1 MKINQLNSRRDFLG
15 TLVLG
20 AAVGSISSVIASPR
34 DEKFSASTKANL
46 SDPEKWMEK
55 IKGSHRIVFDG
66 STPYNSFPVIWN
78 WAFYLTNNQTGVPDE
93 DITAMT
99 VLRHDA
105 IPLALEDR
113 IWEKYKLG
121 EMFKIDDNIKKA
133 SSLRNTVY
141 EPKDGDFPLPG
152 IDGIKALQERGAMF
166 CVCDLA
172 LNVFSSF
179 AAKAMEKDAKEV
191 YNDWVSGV
199 LPGIQIVPSGV
210 WALGRAQ
217 EHGCGYIYAG
227 G

>member
-1 MKINQLNSRRDFLG
+1 MKTKQLNSRRDFLG

-20 AAVGSISSVIASPR
+20 AAVGSIPSVIANPL
-34 DEKFSASTKANL
+34 DQKLQKFATANL

-55 IKGSHRIVFDG
+55 IKGTHRVVYDG
-66 STPYNSFPVIWN
+66 STAYHSFPVIWN

-93 DITAMT
+93 EITAMT

-105 IPLALEDR
+105 IPLALEDS

-133 SSLRNTVY
+133 PSLRNMAY
-141 EPKDGDFPLPG
+141 EPKEGDFPLPG
-152 IDGIKALQERGAMF
+152 IDGIKGLQERGAMF

-172 LNVFSSF
+172 LNVYSSF
-179 AAKAMEKDAKEV
+179 AAQNMGLDAKEV
-191 YNDWVSGV
+191 YNEWVNAV

>member
-1 MKINQLNSRRDFLG
+1 MKTNQQNSRRDFLG

-20 AAVGSISSVIASPR
+20 AAMGSISPMMAGPIER
-34 DEKFSASTKANL
+34 QLNFSDSGDL
-46 SDPEKWMEK
+46 SDPEKWMNN
-55 IKGSHRIVFDG
+55 IKGTHRVVFDG
-66 STPYNSFPVIWN
+66 STVYHNFPVIWN
-78 WAFYLTNNQTGVPDE
+78 WAFYYTNNATGVADE

-113 IWEKYKLG
+113 VWEKYKLG
-121 EMFKIDDNIKKA
+121 EFFKVDDNISKQPA
-133 SSLRNTVY
+133 VRNTVY
-141 EPKDGDFPLPG
+141 EPQEGDFPLPG
-152 IDGIKALQERGAMF
+152 IDGIKKLQDRGAMF

-172 LNVFSSF
+172 LKVNSSF
-179 AAKAMEKDAKEV
+179 AANAMEMDPDEV

-210 WALGRAQ
+210 WACGRAQ

>member
-78 WAFYLTNNQTGVPDE
+78 WAFYLSNNETGSSDS

-99 VLRHDA
+99 VLRHNA
-105 IPLALEDR
+105 IPLHFNLAFGKKTS
-113 IWEKYKLG
+113 WEKFF
-121 EMFKIDDNIKKA
+121 M
-133 SSLRNTVY
+133 
-141 EPKDGDFPLPG
+141 
-152 IDGIKALQERGAMF
+152 
-166 CVCDLA
+166 
-172 LNVFSSF
+172 
-179 AAKAMEKDAKEV
+179 
-191 YNDWVSGV
+191 
-199 LPGIQIVPSGV
+199 
-210 WALGRAQ
+210 
-217 EHGCGYIYAG
+217 
-227 G
+227 